1 MKRKRIHEAKHIVP
15 TQYAAEA
22 FGQMS
27 NERKVIYWTTN
38 VHFL

>member
-1 MKRKRIHEAKHIVP
+1 MKHRRAREAKNIAP

-22 FGQMS
+22 IGQMS
-27 NERKVIYWTTN
+27 NERKVIYSTTN